1 MKNFILLPSYR
12 VNYLIN
18 KISQLT
24 LIALFCL
31 LSNFMYAQPGTIDT
45 SFNPTDTGFGNG
57 DGSNYDVYSIV
68 VQGDG
73 KMIIGGL
80 FTNYN
85 GFVINRIARLNA
97 DGSLDTT
104 FNIGLGAA
112 GGISTTTINSIVL
125 QGDGKVLI
133 GGNFGTYDGIPISNI
148 ARLNTD
154 GSLDT
159 TFNPGYIDGS
169 ISSIAVQGD
178 GKILIGGSFSTYND
192 ITRYSIARLNA
203 DGSLD
208 SAFNPGGNIGGGTS
222 VGSIA
227 IQSDS
232 KILIGGSF
240 TYYYYYYFFGSS
252 KTSLYKNIAR
262 FNNDGSIDTTFNP
275 SPIPPPSLHITGT
288 DGGIASIVSLGNGKV
303 IIGGDFT
310 TYNGTARGRIAE
322 LNADG
327 SLDTTFNTGSGAD
340 SGISSIALHGDGKVL
355 IGGGFTNF
363 NGSFCNRIARL
374 NTDGSLDITF
384 NTDNNLTPVIYFI
397 ALQGNGKVLIGGNFT
412 MSNGVTMEKNIAR
425 LNVDGSSDTTFNPG
439 TGADGSVSSIVVK
452 ANGKMLVGGGFI
464 NYNGSGRNSIVQ
476 LNADGSLDATFN
488 PGNGANSAISS
499 IALQADGKVLIGG
512 GFTSYNGT
520 VRNGIARLNIDGSL
534 DITFNPGI
542 GANGAITSIAL
553 QANGKVLIGG
563 NFTNYNG
570 TEINSIARLNV
581 NGSLDTTFNPGTGF
595 NAIPSSIVVQGD
607 GKVLVGGSFT
617 IYNGTA
623 RSGIARLNTNGSLDT
638 TFNPGTGTSG
648 NFCNVVSSIV
658 LQADGK
664 IIIGGCFTSYNGTL
678 RKNLARLYTNGSLDT
693 AYNPITIYDSIIYSL
708 AIQGDDKVLIGV
720 FIVGTSEA
728 LIARLNTNGSQD
740 NLFNPGTGPESIIT
754 SMAVQADGKV
764 LIGGLFTSYN
774 GIGRNRIARI
784 NGDTALSSIGFEN
797 NVLKIYPNP
806 SNGIFTLQ
814 TNEINATK
822 SISIYTIIG
831 QKIYDTAISSNETTI
846 DISNQPKGV
855 YLYKV
860 FGEKGETKNGKLVI
874 E

>member
-1 MKNFILLPSYR
+1 MKNFILFPLER

-18 KISQLT
+18 KILQLT

-31 LSNFMYAQPGTIDT
+31 LSNFSYAQPGTIDT

-57 DGSNYDVYSIV
+57 DGSNFDVYSIA

-104 FNIGLGAA
+104 FNIGTGANGA
-112 GGISTTTINSIVL
+112 ISSIAL
-125 QGDGKVLI
+125 QGDGKILI
-133 GGNFGTYDGIPISNI
+133 GGDFGTYNGIPTSNI

-159 TFNPGYIDGS
+159 TFNPGYTNGS

-178 GKILIGGSFSTYND
+178 GKVLIGGSFSTYNGS
-192 ITRYSIARLNA
+192 IARNSIARLY
-203 DGSLD
+203 
-208 SAFNPGGNIGGGTS
+208 T
-222 VGSIA
+222 
-227 IQSDS
+227 
-232 KILIGGSF
+232 
-240 TYYYYYYFFGSS
+240 
-252 KTSLYKNIAR
+252 
-262 FNNDGSIDTTFNP
+262 
-275 SPIPPPSLHITGT
+275 
-288 DGGIASIVSLGNGKV
+288 
-303 IIGGDFT
+303 
-310 TYNGTARGRIAE
+310 
-322 LNADG
+322 DG
-327 SLDTTFNTGSGAD
+327 SLDTTFNPGLSIGPNASIASITIQGDGKILIGGGFTYYYYYNNNFDLTLFNNIVRLNTDGSLDTTFYIGTGANGA
-340 SGISSIALHGDGKVL
+340 ISSIVLQADGKVLIGGVFTTFNATARGGIARINPNGSLDTTFNPGTGANDNILSIALRGDGKVL
-355 IGGGFTNF
+355 IGGLNTSFGFNL
-363 NGSFCNRIARL
+363 IALL
-374 NTDGSLDITF
+374 NTDGSYDTTSNFTCYAESSII
-384 NTDNNLTPVIYFI
+384 NCI
-397 ALQGNGKVLIGGNFT
+397 ALQGNEKVLIGGKFT
-412 MSNGVTMEKNIAR
+412 RQCGGSVEKNIAR

-439 TGADGSVSSIVVK
+439 TGADGSVNSIKVQS
-452 ANGKMLVGGGFI
+452 NGKVLVGGDFI

-476 LNADGSLDATFN
+476 LNADGSLDTTFN
-488 PGNGANSAISS
+488 PGTGANAGIIS
-499 IALQADGKVLIGG
+499 ITAQGDGKVLIGG

-534 DITFNPGI
+534 DTTFNPGI
-542 GANGAITSIAL
+542 GANGAITSIVL

-570 TEINSIARLNV
+570 TEINYIARLNA

-617 IYNGTA
+617 TYNGTA

-638 TFNPGTGTSG
+638 TFNTGTGTSG

-693 AYNPITIYDSIIYSL
+693 AYNPISIYDSIIYSL
-708 AIQGDDKVLIGV
+708 AIQGDDKVIIGV

-784 NGDTALSSIGFEN
+784 NGDVALS
-797 NVLKIYPNP
+797 NVSWSETNWVGAYPNP
-806 SNGIFTLQ
+806 FNENFSLCLNTSNQ
-814 TNEINATK
+814 CY
-822 SISIYTIIG
+822 ISI
-831 QKIYDTAISSNETTI
+831 KVYDMTGRMIESSVVPNWNLQ
-846 DISNQPKGV
+846 SLQLGSCYPKGV
-855 YLYKV
+855 YNILV
-860 FGEKGETKNGKLVI
+860 SQGKNQKTLRI
-874 E
+874 IKQ